1 MPDSLDGSL
10 EVVSARSTATS
21 STNSVSKSSPIL
33 LNAVK
38 REVSE
43 EVVQQDGGKER
54 HNSLIS
60 KVGAEAHSHVTSS
73 TSTNDTEN
81 KVNAEESLNGSDA
94 TNSKVSTQKSTLG
107 MYSF

>member
-21 STNSVSKSSPIL
+21 STNSVLKSSPIL

-38 REVSE
+38 REVSDE
-43 EVVQQDGGKER
+43 LVQQHGVNER
-54 HNSLIS
+54 HDSLMS
-60 KVGAEAHSHVTSS
+60 KGGAEAHSHVTSS
-73 TSTNDTEN
+73 TATNNTEKKVDTE
-81 KVNAEESLNGSDA
+81 ERSNGSDA
-94 TNSKVSTQKSTLG
+94 TNSNVSAQKSTLG

>member
-21 STNSVSKSSPIL
+21 STNSVLKSSPIL

-38 REVSE
+38 REFSE
-43 EVVQQDGGKER
+43 EVVQPDGVKEC
-54 HNSLIS
+54 HNSLMP
-60 KVGAEAHSHVTSS
+60 KVGTEAHSHVTSS
-73 TSTNDTEN
+73 TATNNTEKKVDTE
-81 KVNAEESLNGSDA
+81 ERSNGSDA
-94 TNSKVSTQKSTLG
+94 TNSNVSAQKSTLG